1 MSRFVYNSVLHSY
14 VENNGAVSVLIDT
27 APKVFCAKSLEGGLY
42 AVHDIVSGTET
53 GDSICS
59 G

>member
-1 MSRFVYNSVLHSY
+1 MYNSALHSY
-14 VENNGAVSVLIDT
+14 LENNGAVSVLIDT
-27 APKVFCAKSLEGGLY
+27 APKVFCAKSLESGLY